1 MKRTKIECLKVDKKV
16 CVHAW
21 VDTIRNQKSIQFIV
35 LRDRTGKVQMTIK
48 KDALPQIAEV
58 FENLLTESTV
68 IIHGEVVSAPNVK
81 LGGIEI
87 IPSKVQVTSFAK
99 ALPIDHESGLDLRMD
114 YRFLDLRDR
123 KKLLAFQ
130 IQTAT
135 LKAIRD
141 WFVKKNYVEIM
152 TPKITGAGAEGG
164 SEVFE
169 VKYFDR
175 KAYLTQSPQ
184 LFKQMGI
191 ASGFEKVFEIGA
203 NYRAEKSHTSRHA
216 TEFFALDV
224 EIGFINDEHQIMDA
238 EEDMLRYVFFQVARE
253 CKCQF
258 EELGTQL
265 NIPIQ
270 KFPRITLLEAYE
282 LLEKERGYIVPK
294 ASKGDLDPESERL
307 LCEISKEKFGSE
319 FIFITDFPSS
329 ARVFYIMRK
338 PQSDKS
344 LPLVT
349 RGFDL
354 LYKGVELTSGG
365 QREHNPGQLRKNMK
379 DKGINESDLQFYI
392 NFFEYGCPPHGGYAL
407 GIARLLARML
417 DLPSVKDMT
426 FLFRGPDRLEP

>member
-1 MKRTKIECLKVDKKV
+1 MKRTEIQNLNAGETVSI
-16 CVHAW
+16 HGW

-35 LRDRTGKVQMTIK
+35 IRDRSGAVQVTVHK
-48 KDALPQIAEV
+48 EKLPQVAEV
-58 FENLLTESTV
+58 FETLLTQSTV
-68 IIHGEVVSAPNVK
+68 IINGNVVAAPNVK
-81 LGGIEI
+81 LGGIEL
-87 IPSKVQVTSFAK
+87 IPTEVKVTSSA
-99 ALPIDHESGLDLRMD
+99 AVPPIDEGSSVDLRMD
-114 YRFLDLRDR
+114 YRWLDLRDP
-123 KKLLAFQ
+123 KKLAAFK
-130 IQTAT
+130 IQTVV
-135 LKAIRD
+135 LDLIRD
-141 WFVKKNYVEIM
+141 WFIKKNFIEIM

-191 ASGFEKVFEIGA
+191 ASGFERVFEIGA

-224 EIGFINDEHQIMDA
+224 EMGFIADEHEVMDA
-238 EEDMLRYVFFQVARE
+238 EEDMLRYVFEHTATQCAPLLA
-253 CKCQF
+253 
-258 EELGTQL
+258 ELGVTL
-265 NIPIQ
+265 NVPTK
-270 KFPRITLLEAYE
+270 KFPRITLLEAYQ
-282 LLEKERGYIVPK
+282 LLEDERGYIVPK
-294 ASKGDLDPESERL
+294 ASKGDLDPEAERL
-307 LCEISKEKFGSE
+307 LCEISKEKYGSE

-338 PQSDKS
+338 DDPKI
-344 LPLVT
+344 T

-365 QREHNPGQLRKNMK
+365 QREHNPDRLRKNMH
-379 DKGINESDLQFYI
+379 DKGMNEADLKFYVD
-392 NFFEYGCPPHGGYAL
+392 FFEYGCPPHGGYAL

-426 FLFRGPDRLEP
+426 FLFRGPDRLAP